1 MSKPERI
8 VVRVLRG
15 TCADEETCAA
25 VTRVEHDT
33 QWRYMIGE
41 PVSDPAILAAHADR
55 MAPHEVLVRYPVGL
69 IPEIDHL

>member
-1 MSKPERI
+1 MSQQEKI
-8 VVRVLRG
+8 AIRVLRG

-25 VTRVEHDT
+25 VTRVEHDE
-33 QWRYMIGE
+33 QWRYLIGE

-55 MAPHEVLVRYPVGL
+55 MAAHEVLVWYPAGL

>member
-1 MSKPERI
+1 MSQPEEI

-15 TCADEETCAA
+15 TCADEETCAT
-25 VTRVEHDT
+25 VTRVEHDK
-33 QWRYMIGE
+33 QWRYLIGE

-55 MAPHEVLVRYPVGL
+55 MAPHEVLVRYPAGL